1 METSKMDKK
10 QLKTGRNRNKLTTNK
25 QTTDMA
31 LTLWECSEYLS
42 KTMMRTNLNSYFRD
56 RLARLTQRLQKEAIE
71 LGNDLKPTNQKAFET
86 ANATKLIAR
95 QLGLLD

>member
-1 METSKMDKK
+1 MDKK

-25 QTTDMA
+25 QLTDMA
-31 LTLWECSEYLS
+31 LTLWECSEYIN

-71 LGNDLKPTNQKAFET
+71 LGNDLVPANPKAFET
-86 ANATKLIAR
+86 SNSTNLIAR
-95 QLGLLD
+95 QIGLLN